1 MMLFQYFFSFQNYT
15 NFVNFLLKIIIL
27 RQKLRRDDQE
37 NFVQFLED
45 ILTFQLP

>member
-1 MMLFQYFFSFQNYT
+1 MLFQYFFSFQNYT
-15 NFVNFLLKIIIL
+15 NFVNFLFKIIIL